1 MDFRSY
7 IEKQQVRRVGHRSP
21 VSVAPS
27 ASIADSVKLMRRRS
41 VGCLL
46 VVENDELLGIFT
58 ERDLLRRVLAKDAAA
73 SFDDEISTVMTA
85 DPVVARADEA
95 LKVLLSRMYQGGF
108 RHVPVLDSEDAVL
121 GTISIKR
128 VVSFLADQFAEAVY
142 NLPPRPEDFG
152 TAREGA

>member
-7 IEKQQVRRVGHRSP
+7 IEQQQVRRVGHRSP

-27 ASIADSVKLMRRRS
+27 ATIAEAMQLMRRRS

-46 VVENDELLGIFT
+46 VIDDGALKGIFT
-58 ERDLLRRVLAKDAAA
+58 ERDVLRRVLAKEATASSDDA
-73 SFDDEISTVMTA
+73 ITTVMTP

-95 LKVLLSRMYQGGF
+95 LKVLLSRMYEGGF
-108 RHVPVLDSEDAVL
+108 RHLPLLDADDRVL

-142 NLPPRPEDFG
+142 NLPPRPEDFP

>member
-7 IEKQQVRRVGHRSP
+7 IEEQQVRRVGHRSP
-21 VSVAPS
+21 VSVVPD
-27 ASIADSVKLMRRRS
+27 ASVAESVKLMRRRS

-46 VVENDELLGIFT
+46 VVENDELVGIFT
-58 ERDLLRRVLAKDAAA
+58 ERDLLRRVLAKDATA

>member
-1 MDFRSY
+1 
-7 IEKQQVRRVGHRSP
+7 
-21 VSVAPS
+21 
-27 ASIADSVKLMRRRS
+27 
-41 VGCLL
+41 
-46 VVENDELLGIFT
+46 
-58 ERDLLRRVLAKDAAA
+58 LRRVLAKDAAA